1 MRKRIVL
8 FLSTLLFLLA
18 TPLSAFAATLALS
31 PSTGTFN
38 KGCGFAVDI
47 ILDTAGVETDGTDAI
62 LLYDPSRYTAT
73 SITPGTIY
81 SDFPGNGTIDNNA
94 GKISISGLAPAPPSA
109 GFNGKGVFATVNFN
123 VGASAPS
130 GAATIR
136 FDFDPNDKAKTTDS
150 NVVQRNTVA

>member
-1 MRKRIVL
+1 MLLSLKRKIATLISLITLSVL
-8 FLSTLLFLLA
+8 FLA
-18 TPLSAFAATLALS
+18 TPASALAATLVFF
-31 PSTGTFN
+31 PSKGTFN

-109 GFNGKGVFATVNFN
+109 GFNGKGFLATVNFN
-123 VGASAPS
+123 VVAGAPLEAS
-130 GAATIR
+130 T
-136 FDFDPNDKAKTTDS
+136 
-150 NVVQRNTVA
+150 